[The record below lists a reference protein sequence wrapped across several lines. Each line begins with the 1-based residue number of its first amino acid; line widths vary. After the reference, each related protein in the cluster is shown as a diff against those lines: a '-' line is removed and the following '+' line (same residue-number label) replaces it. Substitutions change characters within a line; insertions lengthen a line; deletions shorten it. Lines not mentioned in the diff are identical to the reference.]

1 MVDRFLQ
8 RICVGVC
15 VGVCAGVSNVQA
27 ILSGLHI
34 SCPQKRV

>member
-8 RICVGVC
+8 RIC